1 MEIVRSEPCVTSLE
15 GWGAYLSPFS
25 PWPAQKHSR
34 SPMLPSRCP
43 DARHS
48 DNICDEII
56 ELLHSN
62 SDEEGDGFE
71 IALADD
77 TRSKAAIPIL
87 V

>member
-1 MEIVRSEPCVTSLE
+1 
-15 GWGAYLSPFS
+15 
-25 PWPAQKHSR
+25 
-34 SPMLPSRCP
+34 MLPSRCP

-56 ELLHSN
+56 ELLHSD

-71 IALADD
+71 MALADD
-77 TRSKAAIPIL
+77 ARSKVAIPIL